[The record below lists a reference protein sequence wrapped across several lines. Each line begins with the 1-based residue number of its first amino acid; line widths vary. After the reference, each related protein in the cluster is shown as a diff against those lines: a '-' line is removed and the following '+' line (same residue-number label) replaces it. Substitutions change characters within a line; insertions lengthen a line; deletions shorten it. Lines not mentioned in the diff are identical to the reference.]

1 MNASG
6 RRWVGAVVI
15 LAAIAGCTQRGVHA
29 GTVTGVA
36 RVYGGPP
43 KPNGQM
49 AVDGSPG
56 IGNTLTATQNGRP
69 VASTVTGAAGSYR
82 FTLAPG
88 SYVVTGCQDVTV
100 VVVGGQGAHRDITCA
115 IP

>member
-1 MNASG
+1 MSG
-6 RRWVGAVVI
+6 RRL
-15 LAAIAGCTQRGVHA
+15 LAAAVLVALAGCARHSVGM

-43 KPNGQM
+43 KANGQM

-56 IGNTLTATQNGRP
+56 VGTTLTATQNGRP
-69 VASTVTGAAGSYR
+69 VASVVTGADGSYS

-88 SYVVTGCQDVTV
+88 SYVVTGCAYVTV
-100 VVVGGQGAHRDITCA
+100 VVVARQIVHQDIGCP